1 MARKKEPELTFPEG
15 PEMSRFV
22 FRFKGREAMPAP
34 DLARIESETNL
45 TVVDRSSRM
54 LLVEA
59 EEQTVHRLA
68 EALSEWT
75 VSPER
80 TIPLPDTR
88 RKTHSSRIEE

>member
-1 MARKKEPELTFPEG
+1 
-15 PEMSRFV
+15 MSRFIL
-22 FRFKGREAMPAP
+22 RFKGREAMPAS
-34 DLARIESETNL
+34 DLARIESEPDV

-59 EEQTVHRLA
+59 AGQTVRWLA

-75 VSPER
+75 VTPER

-88 RKTHSSRIEE
+88 RKIRSR